1 MNPST
6 RKQHQN
12 KSLFLVKSKHKQRAS
27 NPKNPTME
35 ASTDSTTPATEKK
48 KGTKRSG
55 KSRPPA
61 RPYKRLEL
69 SALKL
74 KIETFKKQKALKESQ
89 LCILNDKLE
98 KHENEMTKR
107 EEEEEAG
114 SE

>member
-1 MNPST
+1 MNPCSD
-6 RKQHQN
+6 KQRQN
-12 KSLFLVKSKHKQRAS
+12 KPVFLAKSKHKQRAPS
-27 NPKNPTME
+27 PKFLTMD
-35 ASTDSTTPATEKK
+35 ASTDTTTEKK

-98 KHENEMTKR
+98 KHENEMAKR
-107 EEEEEAG
+107 DEEEEAG
-114 SE
+114 GE

>member
-1 MNPST
+1 
-6 RKQHQN
+6 
-12 KSLFLVKSKHKQRAS
+12 
-27 NPKNPTME
+27 ME
-35 ASTDSTTPATEKK
+35 GSTDTTTEKK

-107 EEEEEAG
+107 DEEEAG
-114 SE
+114 GE

>member
-1 MNPST
+1 
-6 RKQHQN
+6 
-12 KSLFLVKSKHKQRAS
+12 
-27 NPKNPTME
+27 ME
-35 ASTDSTTPATEKK
+35 AKTDTTTEKK

-107 EEEEEAG
+107 DEEEEAG
-114 SE
+114 DE